1 MSDYALFQR
10 DFSINIGGLRIAS
23 RLFDE
28 TRQELGLAVNEITD
42 VLRVQFR
49 VVKTTKKEPNKAD
62 ITIHN
67 LKEDNRVQ
75 LQEKVQ
81 EVILEA
87 GYIENTSVIFKG
99 QLSHGENVYNGNTW
113 ITSLQSADGEKQMQR
128 SRINLSLKG
137 NVSPGDAL
145 KKLADAM
152 GLKPGNLKEAISKG
166 SLRDGFK
173 GFSNGLVMS
182 GKTEQQMHKLART
195 MGLTFSIQDGQ
206 LMLVGKRQF
215 LGDQAILLSPTTGMI
230 GSPQAGEDGY
240 ITVRSYLQPL
250 LQPFYRVK
258 VESDVVD
265 GFFRIEKSTFVG
277 DSWGADSGSWYV
289 DLECKPL

>member
-1 MSDYALFQR
+1 MSNYDLFHR
-10 DFSINIGGLRIAS
+10 DFSINIGGIRIAS

-28 TRQELGLAVNEITD
+28 TRQELGLAINEITD
-42 VLRVQFR
+42 VLRVSFR
-49 VVKTTKKEPNKAD
+49 IVKTTKKEPNKAD
-62 ITIHN
+62 ISIYN

-75 LQEKVQ
+75 LQSKEQ

-99 QLSHGENVYNGNTW
+99 QLSHGENVYNANTW
-113 ITSLQSADGEKQMQR
+113 VTSLQSADGQKQMQR

-145 KKLADAM
+145 KKLAGAM
-152 GLKPGNLKEAISKG
+152 GLKPGNLKDAIAKG
-166 SLRDGFK
+166 SLREGFK
-173 GFSNGLVMS
+173 GFQNGLVMS
-182 GKTEQQMHKLART
+182 GKTEQQLHKLARS
-195 MGLTFSIQDGQ
+195 MGLTFSVQDGQ
-206 LMLVGKRQF
+206 LMLVGPRQF
-215 LGDQAILLSPTTGMI
+215 LGDQAILLSSATGML

-258 VESDVVD
+258 VESRTVN

-277 DSWGADSGSWYV
+277 DSWGAGSGSWYV